1 MRSQP
6 AMDQGARA
14 VSGAA
19 CSDKARVRPTP
30 PSRKVASYGPK
41 LAVAAHTAVGVIV
54 PAFAGALSVADAG
67 AGAGA
72 GAGVGAGAGAVG
84 GRDDSAGQTAMLSHS
99 AHNAR
104 PQIKRFRISGL
115 GEPYDNADT
124 PQYSFSHFF
133 STGLHAQRQHR
144 GAVHGAAPLTVEL
157 SSSRV

>member
-1 MRSQP
+1 MRTQP

-67 AGAGA
+67 AGVGA
-72 GAGVGAGAGAVG
+72 GAGAGAGAVG
-84 GRDDSAGQTAMLSHS
+84 GPDDSAGQTAMLSHS

-104 PQIKRFRISGL
+104 P
-115 GEPYDNADT
+115 
-124 PQYSFSHFF
+124 
-133 STGLHAQRQHR
+133 
-144 GAVHGAAPLTVEL
+144 
-157 SSSRV
+157 